1 VKRRPSTDRARYT
14 IHRPGPTDLLV
25 PATYTLVV
33 ILILTGLPPLTALAF
48 LVYTLYMAA
57 SWFFEL
63 RRRHAF
69 FAFLDIFDGS
79 RGRES
84 AYEFTL
90 TPGTLS

>member
-1 VKRRPSTDRARYT
+1 VTTSATNRARYT

-33 ILILTGLPPLTALAF
+33 ALILSGLPALTGIVF

-57 SWFFEL
+57 AWYFEV
-63 RRRHAF
+63 RRRRAF
-69 FAFLDIFDGS
+69 FAFLDHFDGT